1 MDKMKNSGMS
11 ETMQTLTRKSACVM
25 LSLLLLL
32 SAVLPVKAAAET
44 ASAKVVRVGSF
55 EDTFNYVNEKGARK
69 GYGYELLETLS
80 GYTGWQFE
88 YVTCDWSNCFKKL
101 KNGEIDIMGGISY
114 TEDRTEEML
123 FSDEPM
129 GVEKYYLYAD
139 LSRAD
144 ISASDFKT
152 LNGKK
157 IGVLMGT
164 EPEVM
169 LTEWEEKYGLKTE
182 HVNISNNEDV
192 KQKLANHEIDCF
204 VSLEES
210 FWAERGISTI
220 TRVGESG
227 IYYAINKNRP
237 DLKEELDDA
246 MRALDEAVPFY
257 TADLYKRY
265 FSMDY
270 TPILTGEEKAWLR
283 KHGAIRMGFLASDS
297 GVSTFDPATGEFT
310 GVITDYIQFAADC
323 LGNQELEF
331 QLVGYDSKEA
341 ELDALKSGEIDM
353 IFHCD
358 QNPNLAEEYHFACTN
373 TTWTSNL
380 MAVTNKQHFNENNVN
395 RIAVPQNKLSLKK
408 YLAFYYPQW
417 EIVDC
422 DTQEDAAKL
431 VKDGQADCFV
441 TGISS
446 ENKYSKKYSFYSVPL
461 VNPVRSC
468 FAVNSGNRSLLSI
481 LNKTI
486 KAMPVNMLAG
496 ALAMYK
502 SSARKVTLSD
512 FIKDNF
518 FKVMLISSIAVAVV
532 LLTILMLLQKARKAE
547 AAARKA
553 ASDTQE
559 LNAKLQVAVEKA
571 ESANRAKSTFLS
583 NMSHDIRTPMNAIIG
598 FTTLALSNID
608 DTDRVKDYLGKTL
621 ASSNHLLSLINDV
634 LDMSRIES
642 GKIHLEEVEVNLSD
656 VLHDLKTIVSGQI
669 YAKQLEL
676 YMDAMDV
683 TDEDV
688 YCDKTRLNQIL
699 LNLLSNAIKFTPA
712 GGTVS
717 VRVRQLAGKVRGC
730 GQYEFRIKDNGIGM
744 SQEFAQKIFEP
755 FERERTSTVSGIQGT
770 GLGMAITKNIVDM
783 MGGTIEVQTAQGKG
797 TEFTVCVPM
806 RAQTEQRPVE
816 KITELEGLKALVVDD
831 DFNTCDSVTKMLVKV
846 GMRAEWTL
854 SGKEAVLRARQSIEM
869 SDVYHA
875 YIIDWRLPDMN
886 GIEVTRQIRS
896 LNDDTPIIIL
906 TAYDWSDIEVE
917 AKAAGVT
924 AFCSKPMFM
933 SDLRETLMS
942 ALGQKPADAVQRL
955 LPEKNADFKG
965 KHILLVEDNELNR
978 EIAVYL
984 LQEAGAM
991 VDQAADGKEAVEM
1004 FAASAPGTYDAVL
1017 MDVMMPELD
1026 GLSATR
1032 AIRGMD
1038 RPDARLPIIA
1048 MTANLFDEDV
1058 EACLA
1063 AGMDA
1068 HIPKPLEAGQ
1078 MIKTIAEW
1086 LERKK
1091 Q

>member
-1 MDKMKNSGMS
+1 
-11 ETMQTLTRKSACVM
+11 MQTLTRKSACVM

-88 YVTCDWSNCFKKL
+88 YVTCDWSDCFEKL
-101 KNGEIDIMGGISY
+101 KNGEIDIIGGISY
-114 TEDRTEEML
+114 TEDRTQEML

-169 LTEWEEKYGLKTE
+169 LAEWEEKYGLKTE

-237 DLKEELDDA
+237 DIKEELDDA

-441 TGISS
+441 TWISS

-461 VNPVRSC
+461 LNPVKSC

-896 LNDDTPIIIL
+896 LHDDTPIIIL

-924 AFCSKPMFM
+924 AFCAKPMFM

-978 EIAVYL
+978 EIA
-984 LQEAGAM
+984 QEILREYGFLVDSAENGA
-991 VDQAADGKEAVEM
+991 VAVEKVST
-1004 FAASAPGTYDAVL
+1004 AAPGSYDLVL
-1017 MDVMMPELD
+1017 MDVQMPIMD
-1026 GLSATR
+1026 GYTATR
-1032 AIRGMD
+1032 KIRALD
-1038 RPDARLPIIA
+1038 DPARAKLPILA
-1048 MTANLFDEDV
+1048 MTANAFDEDRRNAL
-1058 EACLA
+1058 ES
-1063 AGMDA
+1063 GMNGFLS
-1068 HIPKPLEAGQ
+1068 KPIVIDDLVQE
-1078 MIKTIAEW
+1078 
-1086 LERKK
+1086 LRKIL
-1091 Q
+1091 

>member
-1 MDKMKNSGMS
+1 
-11 ETMQTLTRKSACVM
+11 MQTLTRKSACVM

-88 YVTCDWSNCFKKL
+88 YVTCDWSDCFEKL
-101 KNGEIDIMGGISY
+101 KNGEIDIIGGISY
-114 TEDRTEEML
+114 TEDRTQEML

-169 LTEWEEKYGLKTE
+169 LAEWEEKYGLKTE

-237 DLKEELDDA
+237 DIKEELDDA

-422 DTQEDAAKL
+422 DTQEDAARL

-608 DTDRVKDYLGKTL
+608 DTDRVKDYLAKTL

-755 FERERTSTVSGIQGT
+755 FERERTSTVSRIQGT

-797 TEFTVCVPM
+797 SEFIIRVPL
-806 RAQTEQRPVE
+806 RVQAEHRPVE

-896 LNDDTPIIIL
+896 LHDDTPIIIL

-978 EIAVYL
+978 EIAQEI
-984 LQEAGAM
+984 LQEYGFLVDTAENGA
-991 VDQAADGKEAVEM
+991 VAVEKVST
-1004 FAASAPGTYDAVL
+1004 AAPGSYDLVL
-1017 MDVMMPELD
+1017 MDVQMPIMD
-1026 GLSATR
+1026 GYTATR
-1032 AIRGMD
+1032 KIRALD
-1038 RPDARLPIIA
+1038 DPARAKLPIIA
-1048 MTANLFDEDV
+1048 MTANAFDEDRRNAL
-1058 EACLA
+1058 ES
-1063 AGMDA
+1063 GMNGFLS
-1068 HIPKPLEAGQ
+1068 KPIVIDDLVQE
-1078 MIKTIAEW
+1078 
-1086 LERKK
+1086 LRKIL
-1091 Q
+1091 

>member
-80 GYTGWQFE
+80 GYAGWQFE
-88 YVTCDWSNCFKKL
+88 YVTCDWSDCFEKL
-101 KNGEIDIMGGISY
+101 KNGEIDIIGGISY
-114 TEDRTEEML
+114 TEDRTQEML

-169 LTEWEEKYGLKTE
+169 LAEWEEKYGLKTE

-237 DLKEELDDA
+237 DIKEELDDA

-422 DTQEDAAKL
+422 DTQEDAARL

-896 LNDDTPIIIL
+896 LHDDTPIIIL

-924 AFCSKPMFM
+924 AFCAKPMFM

-978 EIAVYL
+978 EIA
-984 LQEAGAM
+984 QEILREYGFLVDSAENGA
-991 VDQAADGKEAVEM
+991 VAVEKVST
-1004 FAASAPGTYDAVL
+1004 AAPGSYDLVL
-1017 MDVMMPELD
+1017 MDVQMPIMD
-1026 GLSATR
+1026 GYTATR
-1032 AIRGMD
+1032 QIRALD
-1038 RPDARLPIIA
+1038 DPARAKLPILA
-1048 MTANLFDEDV
+1048 MTANAFDEDRRNAL
-1058 EACLA
+1058 ES
-1063 AGMDA
+1063 GMNGFLS
-1068 HIPKPLEAGQ
+1068 KPIVIDDLVQE
-1078 MIKTIAEW
+1078 
-1086 LERKK
+1086 LRKIL
-1091 Q
+1091 

>member
-88 YVTCDWSNCFKKL
+88 YVTCDWSDCFEKL
-101 KNGEIDIMGGISY
+101 KNGEIDIIGGISY
-114 TEDRTEEML
+114 TEDRTQEML

-169 LTEWEEKYGLKTE
+169 LAEWEEKYGLKTE

-237 DLKEELDDA
+237 DIKEELDDA

-422 DTQEDAAKL
+422 DTQEDAARL

-571 ESANRAKSTFLS
+571 ESANCAKSTFLS

-642 GKIHLEEVEVNLSD
+642 GKNHLEEVEVNLSD

-755 FERERTSTVSGIQGT
+755 FERERTSTVSRIQGT

-797 TEFTVCVPM
+797 SEFIIRVPL
-806 RAQTEQRPVE
+806 RVQAEHRPVE

-896 LNDDTPIIIL
+896 LHDDTPIIIL
-906 TAYDWSDIEVE
+906 TAYDGSDIEME

-942 ALGQKPADAVQRL
+942 ALGQKRTDAAQEL
-955 LPEKNADFKG
+955 LPEKEENFKG
-965 KHILLVEDNELNR
+965 RTILLVEDNELNR
-978 EIAVYL
+978 EIA
-984 LQEAGAM
+984 QEILREYGFRVDTAENGA
-991 VDQAADGKEAVEM
+991 VAVEKVST
-1004 FAASAPGTYDAVL
+1004 AAPGSYDLVL
-1017 MDVMMPELD
+1017 MDVQMPVMD
-1026 GLSATR
+1026 GYTATR
-1032 AIRGMD
+1032 KIRALD
-1038 RPDARLPIIA
+1038 DPARAKLPILA
-1048 MTANLFDEDV
+1048 MTANAFDEDRRNAL
-1058 EACLA
+1058 ES
-1063 AGMDA
+1063 GMNGFLS
-1068 HIPKPLEAGQ
+1068 KPIVIGDLVQELHK
-1078 MIKTIAEW
+1078 I
-1086 LERKK
+1086 L
-1091 Q
+1091 

>member
-11 ETMQTLTRKSACVM
+11 ETMQTLMRKSVCVM

-44 ASAKVVRVGSF
+44 APVKVVRVGSF

-88 YVTCDWSNCFKKL
+88 YVTCDWSDCFEKL
-101 KNGEIDIMGGISY
+101 KNGEIDIIGGISY
-114 TEDRTEEML
+114 TEDRTQEML

-169 LTEWEEKYGLKTE
+169 LAEWEEKYGLKTE

-237 DLKEELDDA
+237 DIKEELDDA

-323 LGNQELEF
+323 LGNQKLEF

-422 DTQEDAAKL
+422 DTQEDAARL

-755 FERERTSTVSGIQGT
+755 FERERTSTVSRIQGT

-869 SDVYHA
+869 SDAYHA

-896 LNDDTPIIIL
+896 LHDDTPIIIL

-942 ALGQKPADAVQRL
+942 ALGQRPADAVQRL

-978 EIAVYL
+978 EIA
-984 LQEAGAM
+984 QEILREYGFLVDSAENGA
-991 VDQAADGKEAVEM
+991 VAVEKVST
-1004 FAASAPGTYDAVL
+1004 AAPGSYDLVL
-1017 MDVMMPELD
+1017 MDVQMPIMD
-1026 GLSATR
+1026 GYTATR
-1032 AIRGMD
+1032 KIRALDDPALGK
-1038 RPDARLPIIA
+1038 LPILA
-1048 MTANLFDEDV
+1048 MTANAFDEDRRNAL
-1058 EACLA
+1058 ES
-1063 AGMDA
+1063 GMNGFLS
-1068 HIPKPLEAGQ
+1068 KPIVIDDLVQELHK
-1078 MIKTIAEW
+1078 I
-1086 LERKK
+1086 L
-1091 Q
+1091 

>member
-1 MDKMKNSGMS
+1 
-11 ETMQTLTRKSACVM
+11 M
-25 LSLLLLL
+25 LCLLLLL
-32 SAVLPVKAAAET
+32 PALFPVKAAAET
-44 ASAKVVRVGSF
+44 VPAKVVRVGSF
-55 EDTFNYVNEKGARK
+55 EDTFNYVNEKGIRK
-69 GYGYELLETLS
+69 GYGYELLQTLS
-80 GYTGWQFE
+80 GYTGWQLE
-88 YVTCDWSNCFKKL
+88 YVTCDWSDCFEKL
-101 KNGEIDIMGGISY
+101 KNGEIDIIGGISY
-114 TEDRTEEML
+114 TEDRTQEML

-169 LTEWEEKYGLKTE
+169 LAEWEEKYGLKTE

-237 DLKEELDDA
+237 DIKEELDDA

-422 DTQEDAAKL
+422 DTQEDAARL

-481 LNKTI
+481 LNKSI

-559 LNAKLQVAVEKA
+559 LNAKLQVAVDKA
-571 ESANRAKSTFLS
+571 ETANRAKSTFHT

-608 DTDRVKDYLGKTL
+608 DTDRVKDYLAKTL

-755 FERERTSTVSGIQGT
+755 FERERTSTVSRIQGT

-797 TEFTVCVPM
+797 SEFIIRVPL
-806 RAQTEQRPVE
+806 RVQAEHRPVE

-869 SDVYHA
+869 SDAYHA

-924 AFCSKPMFM
+924 AFCSKPMFL

-942 ALGQKPADAVQRL
+942 ALGQKLTDASQEL
-955 LPEKNADFKG
+955 LPEKNADFKD

-978 EIAVYL
+978 EIA
-984 LQEAGAM
+984 QEILREYGFQ
-991 VDQAADGKEAVEM
+991 VDTAENGEVAVEKVS
-1004 FAASAPGTYDAVL
+1004 AAAPGSYDLVL
-1017 MDVMMPELD
+1017 MDVQMPVMD
-1026 GLSATR
+1026 GYTATR
-1032 AIRGMD
+1032 KIRALD
-1038 RPDARLPIIA
+1038 DPARAKLPILA
-1048 MTANLFDEDV
+1048 MTANAFDEDRRNAL
-1058 EACLA
+1058 ES
-1063 AGMDA
+1063 GMNGFLS
-1068 HIPKPLEAGQ
+1068 KPIVIGDLVQE
-1078 MIKTIAEW
+1078 
-1086 LERKK
+1086 LRKIL
-1091 Q
+1091 

>member
-80 GYTGWQFE
+80 GYAGWQFE
-88 YVTCDWSNCFKKL
+88 YVTCDWSDCFEKL
-101 KNGEIDIMGGISY
+101 KNGEIDIIGGISY
-114 TEDRTEEML
+114 TEDRTQEML

-169 LTEWEEKYGLKTE
+169 LAEWEEKYGLKTE

-227 IYYAINKNRP
+227 IYYAINKNWP
-237 DLKEELDDA
+237 DIKEELDDA

-422 DTQEDAAKL
+422 DTQEDAARL

-717 VRVRQLAGKVRGC
+717 VRVRQLAGKVHGC

-755 FERERTSTVSGIQGT
+755 FERERTSTVSRIQGT

-854 SGKEAVLRARQSIEM
+854 SGKEAALRARQSIEM

-896 LNDDTPIIIL
+896 LHDDTPIIIL

-924 AFCSKPMFM
+924 AFCAKPMFM

-978 EIAVYL
+978 EIA
-984 LQEAGAM
+984 QEILREYGFLVDSAENGA
-991 VDQAADGKEAVEM
+991 VAVEKVST
-1004 FAASAPGTYDAVL
+1004 AAPGSYDLLL
-1017 MDVMMPELD
+1017 MDVQMPIMD
-1026 GLSATR
+1026 GYTATR
-1032 AIRGMD
+1032 KIRALD
-1038 RPDARLPIIA
+1038 DPARAKLPIIA
-1048 MTANLFDEDV
+1048 MTANAFDEDRRNAL
-1058 EACLA
+1058 ES
-1063 AGMDA
+1063 GMNGFLS
-1068 HIPKPLEAGQ
+1068 KPIVIDDLVQELHK
-1078 MIKTIAEW
+1078 I
-1086 LERKK
+1086 L
-1091 Q
+1091 

>member
-88 YVTCDWSNCFKKL
+88 YVTCDWSDCFEKL
-101 KNGEIDIMGGISY
+101 KNGEIDIIGGISY
-114 TEDRTEEML
+114 TEDRTQEML

-139 LSRAD
+139 LARAD

-169 LTEWEEKYGLKTE
+169 LAEWEEKYGLKTE

-237 DLKEELDDA
+237 DIKEELDDA

-422 DTQEDAAKL
+422 DTQEDAARL

-598 FTTLALSNID
+598 FTTLAISNID
-608 DTDRVKDYLGKTL
+608 DKDRVKDYLTKTL

-676 YMDAMDV
+676 YMDVMDV

-717 VRVRQLAGKVRGC
+717 VRVRQLAGKVHGC

-755 FERERTSTVSGIQGT
+755 FERERTSTVSRIQGT

-896 LNDDTPIIIL
+896 LHDDTPIIIL

-978 EIAVYL
+978 EIAQEI
-984 LQEAGAM
+984 LQEYGFLVDTAENGA
-991 VDQAADGKEAVEM
+991 VAVEKVST
-1004 FAASAPGTYDAVL
+1004 AAPGSYDLVL
-1017 MDVMMPELD
+1017 MDVQMPIMD
-1026 GLSATR
+1026 GYTATR
-1032 AIRGMD
+1032 KIRALD
-1038 RPDARLPIIA
+1038 DPARAKLPILA
-1048 MTANLFDEDV
+1048 MTANAFDEDRRNAL
-1058 EACLA
+1058 ES
-1063 AGMDA
+1063 GMNGFLS
-1068 HIPKPLEAGQ
+1068 KPIVIDDLVQELHK
-1078 MIKTIAEW
+1078 I
-1086 LERKK
+1086 L
-1091 Q
+1091 

>member
-88 YVTCDWSNCFKKL
+88 YVTCDWSDCFEKL
-101 KNGEIDIMGGISY
+101 KNGEIDIIGGISY
-114 TEDRTEEML
+114 TEDRTQEML

-169 LTEWEEKYGLKTE
+169 QAEWEEKYGLKTE

-237 DLKEELDDA
+237 DIKEELDDA

-422 DTQEDAAKL
+422 DTQEDAARL

-608 DTDRVKDYLGKTL
+608 DTERVKDYLGKTL

-642 GKIHLEEVEVNLSD
+642 GKIHLEEVDVNLSD
-656 VLHDLKTIVSGQI
+656 VLHDLKNIVSGQI

-676 YMDAMDV
+676 YMDVMDV

-717 VRVRQLAGKVRGC
+717 VRVRQLAGKVHGC

-755 FERERTSTVSGIQGT
+755 FERERTSTVSRIQGT

-896 LNDDTPIIIL
+896 LHDDTPIIIL

-942 ALGQKPADAVQRL
+942 ALGQKSADAVQGL

-978 EIAVYL
+978 EIA
-984 LQEAGAM
+984 QEILREYGFLVDTAENGA
-991 VDQAADGKEAVEM
+991 VAVEKVST
-1004 FAASAPGTYDAVL
+1004 AAPGSYDLVL
-1017 MDVMMPELD
+1017 MDVQMPIMD
-1026 GLSATR
+1026 GYTATR
-1032 AIRGMD
+1032 KIRALD
-1038 RPDARLPIIA
+1038 DPARAKLPILA
-1048 MTANLFDEDV
+1048 MTANAFDEDRRNAL
-1058 EACLA
+1058 ES
-1063 AGMDA
+1063 GMNGFLS
-1068 HIPKPLEAGQ
+1068 KPIVIDDLVQE
-1078 MIKTIAEW
+1078 
-1086 LERKK
+1086 LRKIL
-1091 Q
+1091 

>member
-11 ETMQTLTRKSACVM
+11 ETMQTLTRKSVCAV

-44 ASAKVVRVGSF
+44 APVKVVRVGSF

-88 YVTCDWSNCFKKL
+88 YVTCDWSDCFEKL
-101 KNGEIDIMGGISY
+101 KNGEIDIIGGISY
-114 TEDRTEEML
+114 TEDRTQEML

-169 LTEWEEKYGLKTE
+169 LAEWEEKYGLKTE

-237 DLKEELDDA
+237 DIKEELDDA

-441 TGISS
+441 TWISS

-571 ESANRAKSTFLS
+571 ETANRAKSTFLS

-608 DTDRVKDYLGKTL
+608 DTDRVKDYLAKTL

-676 YMDAMDV
+676 YMDVMDV

-755 FERERTSTVSGIQGT
+755 FERERTSTVSRIQGT

-896 LNDDTPIIIL
+896 LHDDTPIIIL

-978 EIAVYL
+978 EIA
-984 LQEAGAM
+984 QEILREYGFLVDSAENGA
-991 VDQAADGKEAVEM
+991 VAVEKVST
-1004 FAASAPGTYDAVL
+1004 AAPGSYDLVL
-1017 MDVMMPELD
+1017 MDVQMPIMD
-1026 GLSATR
+1026 GYTATR
-1032 AIRGMD
+1032 KIRALD
-1038 RPDARLPIIA
+1038 DPARAKLPILA
-1048 MTANLFDEDV
+1048 MTANAFDEDRRNAL
-1058 EACLA
+1058 ES
-1063 AGMDA
+1063 GMNGFLS
-1068 HIPKPLEAGQ
+1068 KPIVIDDLVQELHK
-1078 MIKTIAEW
+1078 I
-1086 LERKK
+1086 L
-1091 Q
+1091 

>member
-69 GYGYELLETLS
+69 GYGYELLQTLS

-88 YVTCDWSNCFKKL
+88 YVTCDWSDCFEKL
-101 KNGEIDIMGGISY
+101 KNGEIDIIGGISY
-114 TEDRTEEML
+114 TEDRTQEML

-169 LTEWEEKYGLKTE
+169 LAEWEEKYGLKTE

-237 DLKEELDDA
+237 DIKEELDDA

-422 DTQEDAAKL
+422 DTQEDAARL

-598 FTTLALSNID
+598 FTTLAISNID
-608 DTDRVKDYLGKTL
+608 DKNRVKDYLSKTL

-755 FERERTSTVSGIQGT
+755 FERERTSTVSRIQGT

-896 LNDDTPIIIL
+896 LHDDTPIIIL

-942 ALGQKPADAVQRL
+942 ALGQKSADAVQGL

-978 EIAVYL
+978 EIA
-984 LQEAGAM
+984 QEILREYGFLVDSAENGA
-991 VDQAADGKEAVEM
+991 VAVEKVST
-1004 FAASAPGTYDAVL
+1004 AAPGSYDLVL
-1017 MDVMMPELD
+1017 MDVQMPIMD
-1026 GLSATR
+1026 GYTATR
-1032 AIRGMD
+1032 KIRALD
-1038 RPDARLPIIA
+1038 DPARAKLPILA
-1048 MTANLFDEDV
+1048 MTANAFDEDRRNAL
-1058 EACLA
+1058 ES
-1063 AGMDA
+1063 GMNGFLS
-1068 HIPKPLEAGQ
+1068 KPIVIDDLMQELHK
-1078 MIKTIAEW
+1078 I
-1086 LERKK
+1086 L
-1091 Q
+1091 

>member
-88 YVTCDWSNCFKKL
+88 YVTCDWSDCFEKL
-101 KNGEIDIMGGISY
+101 KNGEIDIIGGISY
-114 TEDRTEEML
+114 TEDRTQEML

-139 LSRAD
+139 LARAD

-169 LTEWEEKYGLKTE
+169 LAEWEEKYGLKTE

-237 DLKEELDDA
+237 DIKEELDDA

-422 DTQEDAAKL
+422 DTQEDAARL

-598 FTTLALSNID
+598 FTTLAISNID
-608 DTDRVKDYLGKTL
+608 DKDRVKDYLTKTL

-669 YAKQLEL
+669 YAKQLEF

-806 RAQTEQRPVE
+806 CAQTEQRPVE

-896 LNDDTPIIIL
+896 LHDDTPIIIL

-978 EIAVYL
+978 EIAQEI
-984 LQEAGAM
+984 LQEYGFLVDSAENGA
-991 VDQAADGKEAVEM
+991 VAVEKVST
-1004 FAASAPGTYDAVL
+1004 AAPGSYDLVL
-1017 MDVMMPELD
+1017 MDVQMPIMD
-1026 GLSATR
+1026 GYTATR
-1032 AIRGMD
+1032 KIRALD
-1038 RPDARLPIIA
+1038 DPARAKLPILA
-1048 MTANLFDEDV
+1048 MTANAFDEDRRNAL
-1058 EACLA
+1058 ES
-1063 AGMDA
+1063 GMNGFLS
-1068 HIPKPLEAGQ
+1068 KPIVIGDLVQELHK
-1078 MIKTIAEW
+1078 I
-1086 LERKK
+1086 L
-1091 Q
+1091 

>member
-69 GYGYELLETLS
+69 GYGYELLQTLS

-88 YVTCDWSNCFKKL
+88 YVTCDWSDCFEKL
-101 KNGEIDIMGGISY
+101 KNGEIDIIGGISY
-114 TEDRTEEML
+114 TEDRTQEML

-169 LTEWEEKYGLKTE
+169 LAEWEEKYGLKTE

-237 DLKEELDDA
+237 DIKEELDDA

-422 DTQEDAAKL
+422 DTQEDAARL

-669 YAKQLEL
+669 FAKQLEL
-676 YMDAMDV
+676 YMDVMDV

-755 FERERTSTVSGIQGT
+755 FERERTSTVSRIQGT

-896 LNDDTPIIIL
+896 LHDDTPIIIL

-924 AFCSKPMFM
+924 AFCAKPMFM

-978 EIAVYL
+978 EIAQEI
-984 LQEAGAM
+984 LQEYGFLVDTAENGA
-991 VDQAADGKEAVEM
+991 VAVEKVST
-1004 FAASAPGTYDAVL
+1004 AAPGSYDLVL
-1017 MDVMMPELD
+1017 MDVQMPIMD
-1026 GLSATR
+1026 GYTATR
-1032 AIRGMD
+1032 KIRALD
-1038 RPDARLPIIA
+1038 DPARAKLPILA
-1048 MTANLFDEDV
+1048 MTANAFDEDRRNAL
-1058 EACLA
+1058 ES
-1063 AGMDA
+1063 GMNGFLS
-1068 HIPKPLEAGQ
+1068 KPIVIDDLVQE
-1078 MIKTIAEW
+1078 
-1086 LERKK
+1086 LRKIL
-1091 Q
+1091 

>member
-1 MDKMKNSGMS
+1 
-11 ETMQTLTRKSACVM
+11 MQTLTRKSACVM

-88 YVTCDWSNCFKKL
+88 YVTCDWSDCFEKL
-101 KNGEIDIMGGISY
+101 KNGEIDIIGGISY
-114 TEDRTEEML
+114 TEDRTQEML

-139 LSRAD
+139 LARAD

-169 LTEWEEKYGLKTE
+169 LAEWEEKYGLKTE

-237 DLKEELDDA
+237 DIKEELDDA

-353 IFHCD
+353 FFHCD

-571 ESANRAKSTFLS
+571 ETANRAKSTFLS

-676 YMDAMDV
+676 YMDVMDV

-717 VRVRQLAGKVRGC
+717 VRVRQLAGKVHGC

-755 FERERTSTVSGIQGT
+755 FERERTSTVSRIQGT

-896 LNDDTPIIIL
+896 LHDDTPIIIL

-978 EIAVYL
+978 EIA
-984 LQEAGAM
+984 QEILREYGFLVDSAENGA
-991 VDQAADGKEAVEM
+991 VAVEKVST
-1004 FAASAPGTYDAVL
+1004 AASGSYDLVL
-1017 MDVMMPELD
+1017 MDVQMPIMD
-1026 GLSATR
+1026 GYTATR
-1032 AIRGMD
+1032 KIRALD
-1038 RPDARLPIIA
+1038 DPARAKLPILA
-1048 MTANLFDEDV
+1048 MTANAFDEDRRNAL
-1058 EACLA
+1058 ES
-1063 AGMDA
+1063 GMNGFLS
-1068 HIPKPLEAGQ
+1068 KPIVIDDLVQELHK
-1078 MIKTIAEW
+1078 I
-1086 LERKK
+1086 L
-1091 Q
+1091 

>member
-80 GYTGWQFE
+80 GYAGWQFE
-88 YVTCDWSNCFKKL
+88 YVTCDWSDCFEKL
-101 KNGEIDIMGGISY
+101 KNGEIDIIGGISY
-114 TEDRTEEML
+114 TEDRTQEML

-169 LTEWEEKYGLKTE
+169 LAEWEEKYGLKTE

-227 IYYAINKNRP
+227 IYYALNKNRP
-237 DLKEELDDA
+237 DIKEELDDA

-422 DTQEDAAKL
+422 DTQEDAARL

-502 SSARKVTLSD
+502 NSARKVTLSD

-676 YMDAMDV
+676 YMDVMDV

-717 VRVRQLAGKVRGC
+717 VRVRQLAGQVRGC

-744 SQEFAQKIFEP
+744 SPEFAKKIFEP
-755 FERERTSTVSGIQGT
+755 FERERTSTVSRIQGT

-896 LNDDTPIIIL
+896 LHDDTPIIIL

-924 AFCSKPMFM
+924 AFCAKPMFM

-978 EIAVYL
+978 EIA
-984 LQEAGAM
+984 QEILREYGFLVDSAENGA
-991 VDQAADGKEAVEM
+991 VAVEKVST
-1004 FAASAPGTYDAVL
+1004 AAPGSYDLVL
-1017 MDVMMPELD
+1017 MDVQMPIMD
-1026 GLSATR
+1026 GYTATR
-1032 AIRGMD
+1032 KIRALD
-1038 RPDARLPIIA
+1038 DPARAKLPILA
-1048 MTANLFDEDV
+1048 MTANAFDEDRRNAL
-1058 EACLA
+1058 ES
-1063 AGMDA
+1063 GMNGFLS
-1068 HIPKPLEAGQ
+1068 KPIVIDDLVQE
-1078 MIKTIAEW
+1078 
-1086 LERKK
+1086 LRKIL
-1091 Q
+1091 

>member
-1 MDKMKNSGMS
+1 MKNSGMS

-80 GYTGWQFE
+80 GYAGWQFE
-88 YVTCDWSNCFKKL
+88 YVTCDWSDCFEKL
-101 KNGEIDIMGGISY
+101 KNGEIDIIGGISY
-114 TEDRTEEML
+114 TEDRTQEML

-169 LTEWEEKYGLKTE
+169 LAEWEEKYGLKTE

-237 DLKEELDDA
+237 DIKEELDDA

-422 DTQEDAAKL
+422 DTQEDAARL

-608 DTDRVKDYLGKTL
+608 DKDRVKDYLTKTL

-642 GKIHLEEVEVNLSD
+642 GKLHLEEVEVNLSD

-896 LNDDTPIIIL
+896 LHDDTPIIIL

-924 AFCSKPMFM
+924 AFCAKPMFM

-978 EIAVYL
+978 EIAVEIL
-984 LQEAGAM
+984 KEAGFEVESAEDGKIAVRKM
-991 VDQAADGKEAVEM
+991 KQAADGQ
-1004 FAASAPGTYDAVL
+1004 YDLIL
-1017 MDVMMPELD
+1017 MDIQMPNMD
-1026 GLSATR
+1026 GYEATR
-1032 AIRGMD
+1032 QIRAL
-1038 RPDARLPIIA
+1038 PDAAKAGIPIFA
-1048 MTANLFDEDV
+1048 MTANAFEEDRQN
-1058 EACLA
+1058 ALK
-1063 AGMDA
+1063 AGMNG
-1068 HIPKPLEAGQ
+1068 HIAKPLDIPHLLQVLADVL
-1078 MIKTIAEW
+1078 K
-1086 LERKK
+1086 
-1091 Q
+1091 

>member
-88 YVTCDWSNCFKKL
+88 YVTCDWSDCFEKL
-101 KNGEIDIMGGISY
+101 KNGEIDIIGGISY
-114 TEDRTEEML
+114 TEDRTQEML

-169 LTEWEEKYGLKTE
+169 LAEWEEKYGLKTE

-237 DLKEELDDA
+237 DIKEELDDA

-422 DTQEDAAKL
+422 DTQEDAVKL

-502 SSARKVTLSD
+502 SSARRVTLSD

-571 ESANRAKSTFLS
+571 ETANRAKSTFLS

-598 FTTLALSNID
+598 FTTLALSNIN
-608 DTDRVKDYLGKTL
+608 DTERVKDYLGKTL

-676 YMDAMDV
+676 YMDVMDV

-755 FERERTSTVSGIQGT
+755 FEQERTSTVSRIQGT

-854 SGKEAVLRARQSIEM
+854 SGKEAVLRARQALEM

-896 LNDDTPIIIL
+896 LHDDTPIIIL

-933 SDLRETLMS
+933 FDLRETLMS
-942 ALGQKPADAVQRL
+942 ALGQKQTDAVQGL
-955 LPEKNADFKG
+955 LPDKNADFKG

-978 EIAVYL
+978 EIA
-984 LQEAGAM
+984 QEILREYGFLVDSAENGA
-991 VDQAADGKEAVEM
+991 VAVEKVST
-1004 FAASAPGTYDAVL
+1004 AAPGSYDLVL
-1017 MDVMMPELD
+1017 MDVQMPIMD
-1026 GLSATR
+1026 GYTATR
-1032 AIRGMD
+1032 KIRALD
-1038 RPDARLPIIA
+1038 DPARAKLPILA
-1048 MTANLFDEDV
+1048 MTANAFDEDRRNAL
-1058 EACLA
+1058 ES
-1063 AGMDA
+1063 GMNGFLS
-1068 HIPKPLEAGQ
+1068 KPIVIDDLVQE
-1078 MIKTIAEW
+1078 
-1086 LERKK
+1086 LRKIL
-1091 Q
+1091 

>member
-88 YVTCDWSNCFKKL
+88 YVTCDWSDCFEKL
-101 KNGEIDIMGGISY
+101 KNGEIDIIGGISY
-114 TEDRTEEML
+114 TEDRTQEML

-152 LNGKK
+152 LNGQK

-169 LTEWEEKYGLKTE
+169 LAEWEEKYGLKTE

-220 TRVGESG
+220 TCVGESG

-237 DLKEELDDA
+237 DIKEELDDA

-422 DTQEDAAKL
+422 DTQEDAARL

-755 FERERTSTVSGIQGT
+755 FERERTSTVSRIQGT

-896 LNDDTPIIIL
+896 LHDDTPIIIL

-978 EIAVYL
+978 EIAQEI
-984 LQEAGAM
+984 LQEYGFLVDSAENGA
-991 VDQAADGKEAVEM
+991 VAVEKVST
-1004 FAASAPGTYDAVL
+1004 AAPGSYDLVL
-1017 MDVMMPELD
+1017 MDVQMPIMD
-1026 GLSATR
+1026 GYTATR
-1032 AIRGMD
+1032 KIRALD
-1038 RPDARLPIIA
+1038 DPARAKLPILA
-1048 MTANLFDEDV
+1048 MTANAFDEDRRNAL
-1058 EACLA
+1058 ES
-1063 AGMDA
+1063 GMNGFLS
-1068 HIPKPLEAGQ
+1068 KPIVIGDLVQELHK
-1078 MIKTIAEW
+1078 I
-1086 LERKK
+1086 L
-1091 Q
+1091 

>member
-88 YVTCDWSNCFKKL
+88 YVTCDWSDCFEKL

-129 GVEKYYLYAD
+129 GEEKYYLYAD

-169 LTEWEEKYGLKTE
+169 LTEWEEKYGLETE

-237 DLKEELDDA
+237 DIKEELDDA
-246 MRALDEAVPFY
+246 MRALNEAAPFY

-270 TPILTGEEKAWLR
+270 TPILTGEEKAWL
-283 KHGAIRMGFLASDS
+283 KEHGAIKMGFLTSDS
-297 GVSTFDPATGEFT
+297 GVSTYDPATGEFT

-676 YMDAMDV
+676 YMDVMDV

-717 VRVRQLAGKVRGC
+717 VRVRQLAGKVHGC

-755 FERERTSTVSGIQGT
+755 FERERTSTVSRIQGT

-896 LNDDTPIIIL
+896 LHDDTPIIIL

-978 EIAVYL
+978 EIAQEI
-984 LQEAGAM
+984 LQEYGFLVDTAENGA
-991 VDQAADGKEAVEM
+991 VAVEKVST
-1004 FAASAPGTYDAVL
+1004 AAPGSYDLVL
-1017 MDVMMPELD
+1017 MDVQMPIMD
-1026 GLSATR
+1026 GYTATR
-1032 AIRGMD
+1032 KIRALD
-1038 RPDARLPIIA
+1038 DPARAKLPILA
-1048 MTANLFDEDV
+1048 MTANAFDEDRRNAL
-1058 EACLA
+1058 ES
-1063 AGMDA
+1063 GMNGFLS
-1068 HIPKPLEAGQ
+1068 KPIVIGDLVQELHK
-1078 MIKTIAEW
+1078 I
-1086 LERKK
+1086 L
-1091 Q
+1091 

>member
-1 MDKMKNSGMS
+1 
-11 ETMQTLTRKSACVM
+11 MQTLTRKSACVM

-88 YVTCDWSNCFKKL
+88 YVTCDWSDCFEKL
-101 KNGEIDIMGGISY
+101 KNGEIDIIGGISY
-114 TEDRTEEML
+114 TEDRTQEML

-169 LTEWEEKYGLKTE
+169 LAEWEEKYGLKTE

-237 DLKEELDDA
+237 DIKEELDDA

-422 DTQEDAAKL
+422 DTQEDAARL

-608 DTDRVKDYLGKTL
+608 DTDRVKDYLAKTL

-755 FERERTSTVSGIQGT
+755 FERERTSTVSRIQGT

-896 LNDDTPIIIL
+896 LHDDTPIIIL

-924 AFCSKPMFM
+924 AFCAKPMFM

-942 ALGQKPADAVQRL
+942 ALGQKPADAVQGL

-978 EIAVYL
+978 EIA
-984 LQEAGAM
+984 QEILREYGFLVDSAENGA
-991 VDQAADGKEAVEM
+991 VAVEKVST
-1004 FAASAPGTYDAVL
+1004 AAPGSYDLVL
-1017 MDVMMPELD
+1017 MDVQMPIMD
-1026 GLSATR
+1026 GYTATR
-1032 AIRGMD
+1032 KIRALD
-1038 RPDARLPIIA
+1038 DPARAKLPILA
-1048 MTANLFDEDV
+1048 MTANAFDEDRRNAL
-1058 EACLA
+1058 ES
-1063 AGMDA
+1063 GMNGFLS
-1068 HIPKPLEAGQ
+1068 KPIVIDDLVQELHK
-1078 MIKTIAEW
+1078 I
-1086 LERKK
+1086 L
-1091 Q
+1091 

>member
-1 MDKMKNSGMS
+1 
-11 ETMQTLTRKSACVM
+11 MQTLTRKSACVM

-88 YVTCDWSNCFKKL
+88 YVTCDWSDCFEKL
-101 KNGEIDIMGGISY
+101 KNGEIDIIGGISY
-114 TEDRTEEML
+114 TEDRTQEML

-169 LTEWEEKYGLKTE
+169 LAEWEEKYGLKTE

-237 DLKEELDDA
+237 DIKEELDDA

-422 DTQEDAAKL
+422 DTQEDAARL

-755 FERERTSTVSGIQGT
+755 FERERTSTVSRIQGT

-896 LNDDTPIIIL
+896 LHDDTPIIIL

-924 AFCSKPMFM
+924 AFCSKPMFL

-942 ALGQKPADAVQRL
+942 ALGQKPADAVQGL

-978 EIAVYL
+978 EIA
-984 LQEAGAM
+984 QEILREYGFLVDSAENGA
-991 VDQAADGKEAVEM
+991 VAVEKVST
-1004 FAASAPGTYDAVL
+1004 AAPGSYDLVL
-1017 MDVMMPELD
+1017 MDVQMPIMD
-1026 GLSATR
+1026 GYTATR
-1032 AIRGMD
+1032 KIRALD
-1038 RPDARLPIIA
+1038 DPARAKLPILA
-1048 MTANLFDEDV
+1048 MTANAFDEDRRNAL
-1058 EACLA
+1058 ES
-1063 AGMDA
+1063 GMNGFLS
-1068 HIPKPLEAGQ
+1068 KPIVIDDLVQE
-1078 MIKTIAEW
+1078 
-1086 LERKK
+1086 LRKIL
-1091 Q
+1091 